1 MAAEGKVAIVTGAG
15 RPWGLG
21 RATALGL
28 ARKGM
33 DVVVAEVRDDWGEEA
48 AEAVERE
55 TGRGALYVRTDIS
68 DRDSVEAMVGQSLER
83 FGRIDALCNVAGIT
97 ARVRLEELDEATYDR
112 VMNVN
117 LKAIFVTSRAVLPTM
132 KAQGAGHIV
141 NVSSGGALQPLK
153 GLGVYSA
160 SKAGVIA
167 LSKIM
172 AWEWAPYGV
181 VVIVV
186 APGMMG
192 NAMGSDE
199 GPGAHERELGARA
212 QPFKVLMT
220 PDDVAEVM
228 VYAATSEGHAL
239 TGQTLHANGGGY
251 MV

>member
-1 MAAEGKVAIVTGAG
+1 MAEGKVGIVTGAG

-33 DVVVAEVRDDWGEEA
+33 DIVLAEVRDDWGEEA
-48 AEAVERE
+48 VENIQRE
-55 TGRGALYVRTDIS
+55 TGRSALYVRTDIS
-68 DRDSVEAMVGQSLER
+68 DRDSVDVMVGQAVKR

-97 ARVRLEELDEATYDR
+97 ARVRLEEMDEETYDR

-117 LKAIFVTSRAVLPTM
+117 LKGIFVTCKAVLPTM
-132 KAQGAGHIV
+132 KAQGSGRIV

-153 GLGVYSA
+153 GLGAYSA
-160 SKAGVIA
+160 AKAGVIA

-181 VVIVV
+181 VVMVV
-186 APGMMG
+186 APGRLG

-199 GPGAHERELGARA
+199 GPGVQERELGVGA

-220 PDDVAEVM
+220 PADVAEVM
-228 VYAATSEGHAL
+228 VYAATSEGHAM